1 MKKLFTSCLI
11 TGAALFAISSSAQDS
26 AGADK
31 PELRV
36 VELFTSQGCS
46 SCPPSNDLITQ
57 WSGDDSVL
65 ALTYSVDYWDYLG
78 WRDSFADPKFTA
90 LQRSYSKAIG
100 HGRVYTPQIIING
113 ELDKPRFTT
122 EKVLSVSLNDKRPA
136 ISLGQSGQ
144 VTIGD
149 FPIDANAHIRLVSFT
164 PGVQDVSIQRGE
176 NGGRTLALT
185 NVVTAISDP
194 QPYTGAA
201 LSLDAPQDTAFAV
214 IIQKEN
220 YGPII
225 AAAQFT
231 P

>member
-1 MKKLFTSCLI
+1 MKKLFTLCLI
-11 TGAALFAISSSAQDS
+11 ASSALFAVSSTAQDS
-26 AGADK
+26 APQLGQD
-31 PELRV
+31 LRV

-46 SCPPSNDLITQ
+46 SCPPSNDLVTT
-57 WSGDDSVL
+57 WSEDDSVL

-113 ELDKPRFTT
+113 KLDKPRFT
-122 EKVLSVSLNDKRPA
+122 KDQVQSVSLTDERPA

-149 FPIDANAHIRLVSFT
+149 FPIDAAAQIRVVSFT
-164 PGVQDVSIQRGE
+164 PGTQDVSIQRGE

-194 QPYTGAA
+194 QPYTGSA

-214 IIQKEN
+214 IVQKEN